1 MFKHILIPTDGSE
14 LATAAVD
21 RGLELA
27 AALQAE
33 VSFLTV
39 IEPFYVLTANPI
51 QLEATRGEYEE
62 QSAAHAEK
70 VLADCAA
77 KAKAAGVTASGRTE
91 RSEQPWAAIAEAAAT
106 GGCDLIAMASHGRR
120 GMAAVM
126 LGSQTSK
133 VLAQSKIPV
142 LVYR

>member
-21 RGLELA
+21 RGIELA
-27 AALQAE
+27 AALKAE

-39 IEPFYVLTANPI
+39 IEPFYVLTANPV
-51 QLEATRGEYEE
+51 QLEATRGEYET

-77 KAKAAGVTASGRTE
+77 KAKAAGVAASALTR
-91 RSEQPWAAIAEAAAT
+91 RSEQPWAEIAETAAT
-106 GGCDLIAMASHGRR
+106 AGCDLIAMASHGRR

>member
-21 RGLELA
+21 RGVALA
-27 AALQAE
+27 AALKAE
-33 VSFLTV
+33 VTFLTV
-39 IEPFYVLTANPI
+39 IEPFTVLTANPI
-51 QLEATRGEYEE
+51 QLEATRGEYEA
-62 QSAAHAEK
+62 QSAAHAAR

-77 KAKAAGVTASGRTE
+77 RAAAAGVASSGLTE

-106 GGCDLIAMASHGRR
+106 AGCDLIAMASHGRR

-133 VLAQSKIPV
+133 VLAQSKLPV